1 MKQIKSIKIVHEYD
15 DDPDLSWL
23 GKFSNE
29 WSQGAI
35 DRKRFGDWD
44 PSEMRYFIPCN
55 HWPHNP
61 KNWAHVSAEDLKNV
75 IAKHRTLKKAD
86 WTYALEDMR
95 RLESF
100 GDRWVTIGI
109 YAKARIVIG
118 NVLQTI
124 RSGGL
129 WGIESDSDE
138 SYIESIEVEEL
149 ADLITILAE
158 LGFAQEEMDEV
169 EVVEWE

>member
-44 PSEMRYFIPCN
+44 PSEMRYFVPCN

-61 KNWAHVSAEDLKNV
+61 ENWAHVPEDDLKDI

-86 WTYALEDMR
+86 WTYAIKDMHR
-95 RLESF
+95 QESY
-100 GDRWVTIGI
+100 GSRWITIGI
-109 YAKARIVIG
+109 YAKADIVTR
-118 NVLQTI
+118 NVHQTI

-129 WGIESDSDE
+129 WGIESDSSQCD
-138 SYIESIEVEEL
+138 IKSIEKMEL
-149 ADLITILAE
+149 NELRKILEE
-158 LGFAQEEMDEV
+158 LGFAQEEIGKV
-169 EVVEWE
+169 EVKEWE